1 MTKQKYN
8 VEKVRFGISVD
19 PQLVRDFDHAWQS
32 GAIPATNRSMAIEL
46 AMRELLSTVK
56 FGKRNL
62 LLLSNLLEGLDANRP
77 PEGPINGI

>member
-1 MTKQKYN
+1 MKNKN
-8 VEKVRFGISVD
+8 EKSRFGISVD
-19 PQLVRDFDHAWQS
+19 PLLVKDFDRAWQS

-62 LLLSNLLEGLDANRP
+62 LLFSTLLEGLDANRP
-77 PEGPINGI
+77 PKGPIEGI